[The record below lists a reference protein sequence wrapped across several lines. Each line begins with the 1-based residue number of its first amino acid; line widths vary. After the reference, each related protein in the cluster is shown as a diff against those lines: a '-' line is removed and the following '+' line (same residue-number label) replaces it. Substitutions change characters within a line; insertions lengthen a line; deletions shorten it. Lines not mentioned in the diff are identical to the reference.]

1 MFLIIAIG
9 YTFKSIGWITPAEV
23 KRFNKIVFHT
33 FMPAMLFRS
42 IYNSDLSKLM
52 DPGYLIFVL
61 VSVMIT
67 FVIAVLAVLP
77 LEKDGA
83 KRGAMIHAAYRSNYI
98 LLGTPIVA
106 ALTSDGDTGMAA
118 VVASITIPLYTILA
132 VIMLEYFRSGKLR
145 LNGMLKSLAKN
156 PLIIASVAGI
166 IVKIAGIQL
175 PGVLESVV
183 SKLNSAAS
191 PAALLLLGASF
202 DWKQVASE
210 RRNIAIST
218 VLRLVIFPRPHT
230 AGAIIGYRG
239 VEFVTLIPLFASPTA
254 VNTFNMDQEMGAD
267 LNIAS
272 GAIAIS
278 TALSFV
284 TLFIWVSL
292 FKHLGTF

>member
-33 FMPAMLFRS
+33 FMSAMLFRS

-191 PAALLLLGASF
+191 PVALLLLGASF

-210 RRNIAIST
+210 
-218 VLRLVIFPRPHT
+218 
-230 AGAIIGYRG
+230 G
-239 VEFVTLIPLFASPTA
+239 
-254 VNTFNMDQEMGAD
+254 
-267 LNIAS
+267 
-272 GAIAIS
+272 
-278 TALSFV
+278 
-284 TLFIWVSL
+284 
-292 FKHLGTF
+292 GT

>member
-106 ALTSDGDTGMAA
+106 ALTSGGDTGMAA

-156 PLIIASVAGI
+156 PLIIASVAG
-166 IVKIAGIQL
+166 KGL
-175 PGVLESVV
+175 P
-183 SKLNSAAS
+183 
-191 PAALLLLGASF
+191 
-202 DWKQVASE
+202 
-210 RRNIAIST
+210 I
-218 VLRLVIFPRPHT
+218 
-230 AGAIIGYRG
+230 
-239 VEFVTLIPLFASPTA
+239 
-254 VNTFNMDQEMGAD
+254 
-267 LNIAS
+267 
-272 GAIAIS
+272 
-278 TALSFV
+278 
-284 TLFIWVSL
+284 
-292 FKHLGTF
+292 

>member
-1 MFLIIAIG
+1 
-9 YTFKSIGWITPAEV
+9 
-23 KRFNKIVFHT
+23 
-33 FMPAMLFRS
+33 MPAMLFRS

-52 DPGYLIFVL
+52 NPGYLIFVL

-145 LNGMLKSLAKN
+145 LNGMLKSLVKN
-156 PLIIASVAGI
+156 PLIIASMAGI

-218 VLRLVIFPRPHT
+218 VLRLVIFPAVMLT

-284 TLFIWVSL
+284 TLFIWISL
-292 FKHLGTF
+292 FKHLGMF

>member
-1 MFLIIAIG
+1 M
-9 YTFKSIGWITPAEV
+9 
-23 KRFNKIVFHT
+23 
-33 FMPAMLFRS
+33 
-42 IYNSDLSKLM
+42 
-52 DPGYLIFVL
+52 
-61 VSVMIT
+61 
-67 FVIAVLAVLP
+67 LP

-191 PAALLLLGASF
+191 PVALLLLGASF

-218 VLRLVIFPRPHT
+218 VLRLVIFPAVMLT

-292 FKHLGTF
+292 FKHLGMF

>member
-33 FMPAMLFRS
+33 FMSAMLFRS

-191 PAALLLLGASF
+191 PVALLLLGASF

-218 VLRLVIFPRPHT
+218 VLRLVIFPAVMLT

-239 VEFVTLIPLFASPTA
+239 VEFVTLIPLLRLPR
-254 VNTFNMDQEMGAD
+254 
-267 LNIAS
+267 L
-272 GAIAIS
+272 
-278 TALSFV
+278 
-284 TLFIWVSL
+284 
-292 FKHLGTF
+292 

>member
-1 MFLIIAIG
+1 MESLIISFNAIVPMFLIIAIG

-118 VVASITIPLYTILA
+118 IVASITIPLYTILA

-191 PAALLLLGASF
+191 L
-202 DWKQVASE
+202 WRCCCWVQV
-210 RRNIAIST
+210 ST
-218 VLRLVIFPRPHT
+218 GSRWR
-230 AGAIIGYRG
+230 AKG
-239 VEFVTLIPLFASPTA
+239 
-254 VNTFNMDQEMGAD
+254 
-267 LNIAS
+267 
-272 GAIAIS
+272 
-278 TALSFV
+278 
-284 TLFIWVSL
+284 
-292 FKHLGTF
+292 GT